1 MFREREFLPTEGGGR
16 RGVWLVN
23 FWLGDGGISYGT
35 YWFLADGRFGEEPRF
50 TAYASY
56 LELGNAKLSSNAR
69 KKEEKEKEEKAG
81 IVFCHMAKM
90 PQIKAYLVSSFV
102 KFFLPII

>member
-1 MFREREFLPTEGGGR
+1 M
-16 RGVWLVN
+16 
-23 FWLGDGGISYGT
+23 
-35 YWFLADGRFGEEPRF
+35 ADGRFGEEPRF

-69 KKEEKEKEEKAG
+69 KKEEKAG

-102 KFFLPII
+102 NFFLPII